1 MATDEVRDVMCKEF
15 VAVNSWIINSERK
28 IENKIETF
36 EFSKEHQSVSDFFN
50 QSNIEVYS
58 FDEVYPNY
66 AQKTELVAGPE
77 DVSVFEVVKQVKKIL
92 DDSAAGAA
100 TGYNK
105 DCLKELKLSGIVD
118 KVLPNDSYDSLKK
131 KVGDV
136 ILAEY
141 ETILDKIGALAE
153 PEREPQTTLLEV
165 YNKFKDIN
173 EKLVTTIGLNYRELG
188 NNLISYGIL
197 IITFNQLVLYRPIP
211 KSVVGEELKIIQSTR
226 TFSKF
231 WFAGLIA
238 PLMLFSLHQI
248 RENLSF
254 LNVNLPNVNIENYD
268 YSTKEINLGLFFLL
282 KQVKT
287 KVNVSVIIFT
297 LLILILMFWMFDGM
311 RMMYYIKEL
320 KNDIYSSYLN
330 YLLLLFILVP
340 IFINGIILY
349 LLGKLEKKGEI
360 SIPKNKLLPGI
371 FNRFINYLM
380 KISKNK
386 ELLSYYKGRCKAELV
401 FYVVILILYFLFV

>member
-1 MATDEVRDVMCKEF
+1 MQVLKKMKESKLIQLHTAEETLMATDEVRDVMCKEF

-66 AQKTELVAGPE
+66 AQKTALVAGPE

-118 KVLPNDSYDSLKK
+118 KVLSNDSYDSLKK

-141 ETILDKIGALAE
+141 ETILDKIVALAE
-153 PEREPQTTLLEV
+153 PEREPQTKLLEV

-231 WFAGLIA
+231 
-238 PLMLFSLHQI
+238 
-248 RENLSF
+248 
-254 LNVNLPNVNIENYD
+254 
-268 YSTKEINLGLFFLL
+268 
-282 KQVKT
+282 
-287 KVNVSVIIFT
+287 
-297 LLILILMFWMFDGM
+297 
-311 RMMYYIKEL
+311 
-320 KNDIYSSYLN
+320 
-330 YLLLLFILVP
+330 
-340 IFINGIILY
+340 
-349 LLGKLEKKGEI
+349 
-360 SIPKNKLLPGI
+360 
-371 FNRFINYLM
+371 
-380 KISKNK
+380 
-386 ELLSYYKGRCKAELV
+386 
-401 FYVVILILYFLFV
+401 